1 MKLTKR
7 QVLLELKEMFKN
19 MPETKGDSVMKREIF
34 NNYTDQLC
42 KDGLISNY
50 QYDSWTNPF

>member
-1 MKLTKR
+1 
-7 QVLLELKEMFKN
+7 MFKN
-19 MPETKGDSVMKREIF
+19 MPETKGDSIMKREIF

-50 QYDSWTNPF
+50 QYDSWTNPFQISAFYRKLINSIK